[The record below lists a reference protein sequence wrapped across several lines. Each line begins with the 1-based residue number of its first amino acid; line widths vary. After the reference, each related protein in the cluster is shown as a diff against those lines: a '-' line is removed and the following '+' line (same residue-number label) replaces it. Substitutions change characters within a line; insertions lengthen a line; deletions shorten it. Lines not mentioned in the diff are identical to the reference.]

1 MWIFEWNF
9 DVIWWKELFKMRFY
23 QGVNAATGEL
33 LTGNFPICKLDAL
46 DEILGRAKKAFEDY
60 QTIESTKK
68 GLFLRQIR
76 VNLLEVETDLI
87 DRAHL
92 ETRLSKQRIKT
103 EFDRTTNQ
111 LLLFASTIERGDWLE
126 ISIDTEDNERLPAPK
141 PDLRKWYIPL
151 GPVVVFGASN
161 FPLAYSAI
169 GGDSVS
175 ALAAGCSVIV
185 KAHPSHPGTSEL
197 VAEMVI
203 KAGKITGMP
212 ASVFQHVHAQGFE
225 LGAGLVQHPLTKA
238 VGFTGSFSGGMALVK
253 LANARPVPIPVF
265 AEMGSTNP
273 VLLLPN
279 SLHQQPEFWAK
290 TFVKSLTASAGQF
303 CTNPGIM
310 IGLKSDSLDVFVEK
324 FKEVLALEPDQVML
338 SSSILQNFEAGKATI
353 AKLEEVDL
361 IYTKTPGIHRHV
373 SPSLAHVNGVDFI
386 KNPTLHHE
394 IFGPISLLVVC
405 ADAVEML
412 NVINSLE
419 GQLTG
424 TVIGDAMDLQY
435 FDIHYKTLITKVG
448 RMIFN
453 GVPTGVEVVG
463 SMHHGGPFP
472 ATSNSYFTAVGTDAI
487 RRFLRPVVYQNC
499 PNELLPLAL
508 QNKNVLGI
516 YRRINGELSQLDVV

>member
-1 MWIFEWNF
+1 
-9 DVIWWKELFKMRFY
+9 MRFY

-33 LTGNFPICKLDAL
+33 LAGSFPICELDAL
-46 DEILGRAKKAFEDY
+46 DEILGRAKGAFEDY
-60 QTIESTKK
+60 QTIEFSKK

-76 VNLLEVETDLI
+76 INLLEIETDLI

-92 ETRLSKQRIKT
+92 ETGLSKPRIKT

-111 LLLFASTIERGDWLE
+111 LLLFAGIIERGDWLE
-126 ISIDTEDNERLPAPK
+126 ISIDTEDNERLPTPK

-203 KAGKITGMP
+203 KAGKMTGMP
-212 ASVFQHVHAQGFE
+212 DAIFQHVHAQGFE
-225 LGAGLVQHPLTKA
+225 LGAGLVEHPLTKA
-238 VGFTGSFSGGMALVK
+238 VGFTGSFSGGMALQK
-253 LANARPVPIPVF
+253 LANSRPVPIPVF

-279 SLHQQPEFWAK
+279 ALKNKAAFWAK
-290 TFVKSLTASAGQF
+290 TLVASLTASAGQF

-310 IGLKSDSLDVFVEK
+310 IGLKSDALDVFVDK
-324 FKEVLALEPDQVML
+324 FKETLSLEPEQVML
-338 SSSILQNFEAGKATI
+338 SSSILQNFEAGRETL
-353 AKLEEVDL
+353 AKLEEVEFV
-361 IYTKTPGIHRHV
+361 YCKTPEAHRHV
-373 SPSLAHVNGVDFI
+373 SPSLARVNGVDFI
-386 KNPTLHHE
+386 QNPLLHHE
-394 IFGPISLLVVC
+394 IFGPISLLVEC
-405 ADAVEML
+405 ADTDEML
-412 NVINSLE
+412 KVINSLE

-424 TVIGDAMDLQY
+424 TVIGDAMDLER
-435 FDIHYKTLITKVG
+435 FDVHYKTLITKVG

-472 ATSNSYFTAVGTDAI
+472 ATTNSYFTAVGTDAI

-499 PNELLPLAL
+499 PNDLLPLAL
-508 QNKNVLGI
+508 QNKNGLGI
-516 YRRINGELSQLDVV
+516 YRRINGELSKSDVV

>member
-1 MWIFEWNF
+1 
-9 DVIWWKELFKMRFY
+9 MRFY

-33 LTGNFPICKLDAL
+33 LTGNFPICELDAL
-46 DEILGRAKKAFEDY
+46 DEILGRAKRAFEDY

-68 GLFLRQIR
+68 ALFLTQIR
-76 VNLLEVETDLI
+76 INLLEIETALI

-92 ETRLSKQRIKT
+92 ETGLSKPRIKI

-111 LLLFASTIERGDWLE
+111 LLLFAGVIERGDWLE
-126 ISIDTEDNERLPAPK
+126 ISIDTEDNERLPVPK

-203 KAGKITGMP
+203 KGGKMTGMP
-212 ASVFQHVHAQGFE
+212 DGVFQHVHAQGFE
-225 LGAGLVQHPLTKA
+225 LGAGLVEHPLTKA
-238 VGFTGSFSGGMALVK
+238 VGFTGSFSGGKALVK

-279 SLHQQPEFWAK
+279 SLQQQPEFWAK
-290 TFVKSLTASAGQF
+290 TLVKSLTASAGQF
-303 CTNPGIM
+303 CTNPGMM
-310 IGLKSDSLDVFVEK
+310 IGLKSDALDVFVEK
-324 FKEVLALEPDQVML
+324 FKEALALEPDQVML
-338 SSSILQNFEAGKATI
+338 SSSILQNFEAGKETLNNL
-353 AKLEEVDL
+353 KEVDL
-361 IYTKTPGIHRHV
+361 IYTKTPESNRHV
-373 SPSLAHVNGVDFI
+373 SPSLAQVNGVDFI
-386 KNPTLHHE
+386 QNPTLHHE

-405 ADAVEML
+405 DDAAEML

-424 TVIGDAMDLQY
+424 TVIGDAIDLEG
-435 FDIHYKTLITKVG
+435 FDVHYKTLITKVG
-448 RMIFN
+448 RVIFN

-472 ATSNSYFTAVGTDAI
+472 STSNSYFTAVGTDAI

-499 PNELLPLAL
+499 PNDLLPFAL
-508 QNKNVLGI
+508 QNKNILGI